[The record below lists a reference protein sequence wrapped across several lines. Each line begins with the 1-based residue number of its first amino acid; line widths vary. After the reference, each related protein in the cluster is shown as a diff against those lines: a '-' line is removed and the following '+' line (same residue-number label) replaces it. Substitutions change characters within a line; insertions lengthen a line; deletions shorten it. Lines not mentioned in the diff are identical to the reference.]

1 MPWFFVFFLLSGFC
15 SLVYQVTWLRGAMA
29 AFGVTTPSVSIVL
42 SVFMAGIALGSWGGG
57 SVLHRARFDSPRA
70 LLGLYAATEGW
81 QLQSCSS
88 SAAACSSAA

>member
-57 SVLHRARFDSPRA
+57 LLVRRVRSGSARS
-70 LLGLYAATEGW
+70 LLGLYAATE
-81 QLQSCSS
+81 L
-88 SAAACSSAA
+88 